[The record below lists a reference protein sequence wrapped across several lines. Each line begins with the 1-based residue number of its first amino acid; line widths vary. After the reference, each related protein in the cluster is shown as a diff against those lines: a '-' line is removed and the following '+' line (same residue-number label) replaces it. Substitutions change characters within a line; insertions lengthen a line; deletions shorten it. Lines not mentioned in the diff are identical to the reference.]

1 MKSSQN
7 VPKCCSGN
15 LHEYYGLRNTSTK
28 SSFRHSRHSTVRVAV
43 WIFLIV
49 IMLSGSCIAHASSSF
64 VIRRHI
70 GPRATRNIK
79 TATSTRA
86 RRMML
91 QKKNLTTTTMTM
103 ISRFRNNCGR
113 MGKFKAPYRFLSTT
127 TTTSRR
133 MNRNGDNLL
142 GTTCDDINNVAIVGG
157 GLAGLSAAYHLLEK
171 TIVNKNEE
179 GYDSL
184 RLTVFDTA
192 PVGTGGASSVAGGL
206 LHPFSPRGKLIHHG
220 IEGLDATN
228 HLLSVASKYEPKCI
242 LRDQMYRLA
251 LTEQHEQQLRETA
264 IKFPQHCDWLDT
276 HDMNLVCH
284 TTESRGGLRFKSG
297 KVIHVPTYL
306 QGLWKACQEL
316 SSKSGGDIE
325 WVLLQQD
332 EQEQEPSLP
341 PPQTQEEWKSMLRR
355 FDTVVLSA
363 GAGLLQDQLVTT
375 KNPEK
380 SDWPVQLVR
389 GQSVELKV
397 PTTTAPTPSYEA
409 VLCGKYATPL
419 VDSTKMLI
427 GATHE
432 FQPEAMPVEEVVKDL
447 RERSYS
453 LAPWLWDDG
462 VVDTVTH
469 GWRVQSNR
477 GPKGRTPILGR
488 VPPSTALHDNA
499 WIFTGLSSRGLIHH
513 GLYGDILT
521 DAILTNDEE
530 GMFTKHDHL
539 QWWKKYMDKT

>member
-1 MKSSQN
+1 MKSPHNES
-7 VPKCCSGN
+7 KCGRGN
-15 LHEYYGLRNTSTK
+15 LQQYYDLRNNSTK
-28 SSFRHSRHSTVRVAV
+28 TCVRPSRLSTVRVAL
-43 WIFLIV
+43 WIFLIL
-49 IMLSGSCIAHASSSF
+49 MSSGSHIVYASSSF
-64 VIRRHI
+64 VIRGHPHI
-70 GPRATRNIK
+70 GSRATRNNRRTTI
-79 TATSTRA
+79 STRA
-86 RRMML
+86 RRTML
-91 QKKNLTTTTMTM
+91 QKKNLTTTTMMMFSGFYNT
-103 ISRFRNNCGR
+103 CGR
-113 MGKFKAPYRFLSTT
+113 TGKWNSHFRFFSSTAI
-127 TTTSRR
+127 TSRK
-133 MNRNGDNLL
+133 MNHNGDNLL
-142 GTTCDDINNVAIVGG
+142 GQTNDNINDVAIVGG

-171 TIVNKNEE
+171 TATNKNEE
-179 GYDSL
+179 DSDPL
-184 RLTVFDTA
+184 HLTVFDNA

-206 LHPFSPRGKLIHHG
+206 LHPFSPRGKLIHLG
-220 IEGLDATN
+220 IEGLEATN
-228 HLLSVASKYEPKCI
+228 HLLSVASQFEPKCI

-264 IKFPQHCDWLDT
+264 LKFPQHCDWLDT

-325 WVLLQQD
+325 WVLLQQEE
-332 EQEQEPSLP
+332 EQQEEPSSP
-341 PPQTQEEWKSMLRR
+341 PPQTQEEWKTLLRS
-355 FDTVVLSA
+355 FDTVILSA
-363 GAGLLQDQLVTT
+363 GAGLLQNQLVTS
-375 KNPEK
+375 ESAER

-397 PTTTAPTPSYEA
+397 PTTATETTPCYEA

-419 VDSTKMLI
+419 LDSTKMLI

-462 VVDTVTH
+462 DVDTVTH

-477 GPKGRTPILGR
+477 GPKGRIPILGR
-488 VPPSTALHDNA
+488 VPRSTAIHDNA

-530 GMFTKHDHL
+530 GMFTSHDHL
-539 QWWKKYMDKT
+539 QWWKK